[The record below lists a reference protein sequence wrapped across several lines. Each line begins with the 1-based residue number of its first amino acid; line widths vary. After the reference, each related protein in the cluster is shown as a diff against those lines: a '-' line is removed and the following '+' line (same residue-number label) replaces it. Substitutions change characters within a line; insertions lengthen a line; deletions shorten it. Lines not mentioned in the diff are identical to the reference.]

1 MNSTADPEAPHL
13 FPGTGRARSLR
24 RHQTPAEQ
32 ALWALLRNRKL
43 IGLKFKRQ
51 FEIDRYVA
59 DFYCHDRRLVVEL
72 DGEVHELAEQQNHD
86 QNRDTY
92 LRSRGLR
99 VLRIANREV
108 FEDPQEVVHRI
119 RRAAAEP
126 LG

>member
-1 MNSTADPEAPHL
+1 
-13 FPGTGRARSLR
+13 
-24 RHQTPAEQ
+24 
-32 ALWALLRNRKL
+32 LLRNRKL

-72 DGEVHELAEQQNHD
+72 DGEIHDLPQQQNHD

-92 LRSRGLR
+92 LHSRGLR

-108 FEDPQEVVHRI
+108 FDNPHEVVRRI
-119 RRAAAEP
+119 REAAAEP
-126 LG
+126 LV